1 MLIHTLA
8 ILILG
13 IGFSLYGF
21 YIKKKP
27 YFLIQNSFNLSNK
40 IISNEAI
47 QLYANKMSKIT
58 RGFGVFFIAFSLIQ
72 YFVDNLEFALVTI
85 FVSLFLYLFCSF
97 YCQKSLTGKIPTA
110 FLVLFTILS
119 SLKHTCFISII
130 QYNYMFPFVT

>member
-72 YFVDNLEFALVTI
+72 YFVDMYITIEKYTI
-85 FVSLFLYLFCSF
+85 FQLKSIPVLIVCEDKKSYLNA
-97 YCQKSLTGKIPTA
+97 G
-110 FLVLFTILS
+110 
-119 SLKHTCFISII
+119 
-130 QYNYMFPFVT
+130 